1 MYFYVERE
9 GVGIESQ
16 VNLNL
21 SEFEEILI
29 LSIRLISIVEKTNN
43 VIIFEL

>member
-1 MYFYVERE
+1 MLKLERE
-9 GVGIESQ
+9 GAK
-16 VNLNL
+16 LNL
-21 SEFEEILI
+21 KLISIWASEEILI

>member
-1 MYFYVERE
+1 MYFYVERK
-9 GVGIESQ
+9 GVGIEYQ

-21 SEFEEILI
+21 SEFEEIFI